1 MEYITQEDFVENL
14 ASGQYEI
21 WKLAPECWMLC
32 EFIETN
38 RGKTMNILTIVG
50 IRKNWQI
57 GVDSIERVARDND
70 AKLIYSVGYPGWKR
84 LLERNGYK
92 TRRMMRMTK
101 ELK

>member
-1 MEYITQEDFVENL
+1 MEYITQEDFIDCL
-14 ASGQYEI
+14 DSGQYQI

-32 EFIETN
+32 EFITTN

-50 IRKNWQI
+50 IKKNWQA
-57 GVDSIERVARDND
+57 GVDAIERVAREND
-70 AKLIYSVGYPGWKR
+70 CSLIYSVGYPGWKR

-101 ELK
+101 ELR